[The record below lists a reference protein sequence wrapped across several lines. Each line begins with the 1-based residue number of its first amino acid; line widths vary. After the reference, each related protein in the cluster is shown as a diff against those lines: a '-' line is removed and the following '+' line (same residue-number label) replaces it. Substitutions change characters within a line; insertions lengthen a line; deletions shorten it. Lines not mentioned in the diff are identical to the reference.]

1 MAINEIKF
9 QGGTLKLNVTYENN
23 NKAIRPTNLKY
34 QK

>member
-9 QGGTLKLNVTYENN
+9 QGGTLKLNATYENN